1 MSEVITCKMLF
12 IEDYFESFVSSW
24 GALAKPQPHEE
35 GFVMPLGWEDGLAT
49 LNHLELNIQKNDCQ
63 TLP

>member
-35 GFVMPLGWEDGLAT
+35 GFVMPLGWEDEIDY
-49 LNHLELNIQKNDCQ
+49 LEIEIEIDESQD
-63 TLP
+63 LP